1 MRLAQWLKATVML
14 AALVGPAPVWAL
26 DSNRSI
32 AQYTHTRWTSTEDGA
47 PDFILS
53 LAQGRDGYLW
63 IGARD
68 GLFRFDGIS
77 FERISP
83 RRTQNDRAAVSALMV
98 DRDGTVWVGYS
109 SGGIET
115 YRGGKLR
122 DAGVPNARAYVMSF
136 VQTADGAV
144 WAELGGVFPHLMRF
158 QNGSWQPVGDNWG
171 LPREHPIDLLA
182 ARDGSLWLTTLQSV
196 YSLPRGAS
204 TFRKAAALPV
214 GHAALGEDGAGRIWL
229 TDADGA
235 RPVTWQRG
243 GRFSYPTPPAP
254 RAVGTFFDRDGN
266 LWGITGPEGIFR
278 VRSPDAAGETTAA
291 AAAARVS
298 LIREEDGLTSN
309 LSPAV
314 LEDREGN
321 IWVGTALGLDRFRDA
336 PVAVEPALR
345 HIPAWGD
352 VLLAASDGTVFVGGA
367 NRIYRIRP
375 FGMPDIALDNA
386 GDTEALCE
394 GPVGVIWMV
403 TARRLVRFQNNRS
416 IDLLRPS
423 SELGFNDCAVDRH
436 GALWLADSGG
446 LYRRTGDGWAFQP
459 LLGDDGARAR
469 KTMIAKADGSL
480 LVSGP
485 STSLRAIDH
494 PRQTMIDF
502 GRGRSL
508 HELRTIYEGSDGVLL
523 GGAFG
528 LARVRGK
535 GVHFLNAEK
544 VPAVSGL
551 TGISQTP
558 DGATWLMG
566 RRGIT
571 RVLTA
576 DLNRAFDDPR
586 HPLDPRIF
594 DSRDGLPAYN
604 VREGK
609 RDVVRG
615 GDGRLWFAT
624 AAGTV
629 WIDPTRLRRNSS
641 PPPVAVSALRAGGM
655 SYRDPVGVI
664 LPSGTTSIN
673 IAFSALSLSIP
684 ERVMV
689 RYRLEGA
696 EKDWQDPG
704 LRREAFYTNLG
715 PGTYRFRVIA
725 RNNDGVWNRDGA
737 TLEFTIPPTFLQ
749 SNWFVLLTVLA
760 LLVLLWVAYSLRLR
774 QVTARVRA
782 TLEVRLAERERIA
795 RELHDTLLQSFQGLV
810 LRFQAV
816 ADRIPPDQPL
826 RSAIEQALDRADAA
840 LIEGRDRVH
849 ELRTVSGD
857 LARAITDVAEELAA
871 HSATRFTLTVEGHPR
886 ELHPMVHDEVA
897 NVAAEAIRNAF
908 RHARA
913 SEIEAILSYRPGE
926 LRFDLRDDGV
936 GLPAGLMAGDIPAGH
951 FGLTGMRERA
961 DQVGGNLVIS
971 SRKKAGTEVTLS
983 IPAGAAY
990 VSSHTRQRWFAP
1002 LARWIGLSG

>member
-1 MRLAQWLKATVML
+1 MGLAGWFKTTVML
-14 AALVGPAPVWAL
+14 AALAGFAPAHAL
-26 DSNRSI
+26 DPDRSI
-32 AQYTHTRWTSTEDGA
+32 AQYTHTRWTSAEDGA

-68 GLFRFDGIS
+68 GLFRFDGIG

-83 RRTQNDRAAVSALMV
+83 DRPQGDRTAVSALMV
-98 DRDGTVWVGYS
+98 ARDGTVWVGYS

-115 YRGGKLR
+115 YRGGTLR
-122 DAGVPNARAYVMSF
+122 DAGVPNPRAYVMSF
-136 VQTADGAV
+136 AQTADGAV
-144 WAELGGVFPHLMRF
+144 WAELGGVFPHLMRHAK
-158 QNGSWQPVGDNWG
+158 GGWRPVGDGCG
-171 LPREHPIDLLA
+171 LPQEHPIDLLA
-182 ARDGSLWLTTLQSV
+182 ARDGALWLTTLQSV
-196 YSLPRGAS
+196 YSLPQGA
-204 TFRKAAALPV
+204 TRFRKMASVPV
-214 GHAALGEDGAGRIWL
+214 GHAALSEDGAGMIWI
-229 TDADGA
+229 TDAAGTRPAIGA
-235 RPVTWQRG
+235 RRG
-243 GRFSYPTPPAP
+243 AFAYPTPPAP
-254 RAVGTFFDRDGN
+254 RAVGTLFDRDGN

-278 VRSPDAAGETTAA
+278 VRTPVAAGAATAA
-291 AAAARVS
+291 AAAARVA
-298 LIREEDGLTSN
+298 LIGEADGLTSN
-309 LSPAV
+309 LAPAV

-321 IWVGTALGLDRFRDA
+321 IWVGTALGLDRYRDA
-336 PVAVEPALR
+336 PVAVEPVLR

-352 VLLAASDGTVFVGGA
+352 VLLGASDGTVFVGGA
-367 NRIYRIRP
+367 NRIYRVAPHGVPGI
-375 FGMPDIALDNA
+375 MLDDG

-394 GPVGVIWMV
+394 GPAGAIWMV
-403 TARRLVRFQNNRS
+403 TARRLVRFQNGRTT
-416 IDLLRPS
+416 DLRRPA
-423 SELGFNDCAVDRH
+423 SELGFNDCAVDRQ

-446 LYRRTGDGWAFQP
+446 LYRQAATGWAFRP

-469 KTMIAKADGSL
+469 KTLIAKADGSL
-480 LVSGP
+480 LVSGA
-485 STSLRAIDH
+485 STSLRSIADPDRAMVDI
-494 PRQTMIDF
+494 
-502 GRGRSL
+502 GVGRSL
-508 HELRTIYEGSDGVLL
+508 RELRTMYEGADGVLL
-523 GGAFG
+523 GGTFG
-528 LARVRGK
+528 LARVRGHSVRLLD
-535 GVHFLNAEK
+535 GEK
-544 VPAVSGL
+544 IPAVAGL
-551 TGISQTP
+551 TGIAQTP
-558 DGATWLMG
+558 EGETWLMG

-576 DLNRAFDDPR
+576 DLDRAFHDPR
-586 HPLDPRIF
+586 RPLNARIF

-629 WIDPTRLRRNSS
+629 WIDPARLKLNRT
-641 PPPVAVSALRAGGM
+641 PPPVAVSALRAGGVR
-655 SYRDPVGVI
+655 YRDPVRVT
-664 LPSGTTSIN
+664 LPAGTTSAN
-673 IAFSALSLSIP
+673 IAFSALSLSVP
-684 ERVMV
+684 ERVLV
-689 RYRLEGA
+689 RYQLVGA
-696 EKDWQDPG
+696 ETNWQDPG

-725 RNNDGVWNRDGA
+725 RNNDGVWNRNGA

-749 SNWFVLLTVLA
+749 SKWFVLLTVLGLFA
-760 LLVLLWVAYSLRLR
+760 LLWIAYSLRLR
-774 QVTARVRA
+774 QVTARVRN

-826 RSAIEQALDRADAA
+826 RSVVEQALDRADAA

-857 LARAITDVAEELAA
+857 LAKAITDVAEERTAD
-871 HSATRFTLTVEGHPR
+871 STTRFALTVEGHPR

-908 RHARA
+908 KHARA
-913 SEIEAILSYRPGE
+913 SEVEAILSYRPGE

-936 GLPAGLMAGDIPAGH
+936 GFAVGPVAADTQAGH

-961 DQVGGNLVIS
+961 ARAGGDLVIS
-971 SRKKAGTEVTLS
+971 SRRNAGTEVTLS

-990 VSSHTRQRWFAP
+990 VRSPGRKRWFAR
-1002 LARWIGLSG
+1002 LTRWWGSAG

>member
-1 MRLAQWLKATVML
+1 ML
-14 AALVGPAPVWAL
+14 ATLVGLAPAWAL
-26 DSNRSI
+26 DPTRNI
-32 AQYTHTRWTSTEDGA
+32 AQYTHTRWTSAEDGA

-83 RRTQNDRAAVSALMV
+83 ARPRDDRTAVSALMV
-98 DRDGTVWVGYS
+98 ARDGTVWVGYS

-122 DAGVPNARAYVMSF
+122 DAGVPNARAYVISF
-136 VQTADGAV
+136 AQTADGAI
-144 WAELGGVFPHLMRF
+144 WTELGGVFPHLMRY
-158 QNGSWQPVGDNWG
+158 QNGGWRQVGASWG
-171 LPREHPIDLLA
+171 LPQEHPIDILA
-182 ARDGSLWLTTLQSV
+182 ARDGTLWLTTLQSV
-196 YSLPRGAS
+196 YSLPRG
-204 TFRKAAALPV
+204 TNRFRKATVIPI
-214 GHAALGEDGAGRIWL
+214 GHAALSEDAAGQIWL
-229 TDADGA
+229 TDAGGTRA
-235 RPVTWQRG
+235 VAPRRL
-243 GRFSYPTPPAP
+243 GRFLYPTPPAP
-254 RAVGTFFDRDGN
+254 RAVGTLFDRDGN

-278 VRSPDAAGETTAA
+278 VLTPDAAGESSSA

-298 LIREEDGLTSN
+298 VIRESDGLTSN

-314 LEDREGN
+314 LEDHEGN

-336 PVAVEPALR
+336 HVAVEPLLS

-352 VLLAASDGTVFVGGA
+352 VLLGASDGSVYVGGA
-367 NRIYRIRP
+367 DRIYRIRP
-375 FGMPDIALDNA
+375 RGMPDVVLDKG

-394 GPVGVIWMV
+394 GPDGVIWMV
-403 TARRLVRFQNNRS
+403 TARRLVRFHDNRRT
-416 IDLLRPS
+416 DLPRPS
-423 SELGFNDCAVDRH
+423 SEMGFNDCAVDRH
-436 GALWLADSGG
+436 GALWLTDSGG
-446 LYRRTGDGWAFQP
+446 LYRQKGTGWTFQALLGGDGT
-459 LLGDDGARAR
+459 RAR
-469 KTMIAKADGSL
+469 KTLIAKRDGSL
-480 LVSGP
+480 LVSVTTG
-485 STSLRAIDH
+485 SLRRIDF
-494 PRQTMIDF
+494 PRQTEI
-502 GRGRSL
+502 GRARPL
-508 HELRTIYEGSDGVLL
+508 RDLRTMYEGSDGVLL
-523 GGAFG
+523 GGGFG
-528 LARVRGK
+528 LARLRGESVR
-535 GVHFLNAEK
+535 LLDAEQ
-544 VPAVSGL
+544 VPAVAGL

-558 DGATWLMG
+558 DGETWLMG

-576 DLNRAFDDPR
+576 ELDRAFDDPSR
-586 HPLDPRIF
+586 PLNPQIF

-629 WIDPTRLRRNSS
+629 WIDPTRLRRNPI
-641 PPPVAVSALRAGGM
+641 PPPVTVSALRANGVIH
-655 SYRDPVGVI
+655 RDPTRVT
-664 LPSGTTSIN
+664 LPSGTTSIE

-684 ERVMV
+684 ERVLV
-689 RYRLEGA
+689 RYQLEGA
-696 EKDWQDPG
+696 EKHWQNPG
-704 LRREAFYTNLG
+704 LRRQAFYTNLG

-749 SNWFVLLTVLA
+749 SNWFMLLTILA
-760 LLVLLWVAYSLRLR
+760 LCALLWIAYSLRLR
-774 QVTARVRA
+774 QVTAGVRA
-782 TLEVRLAERERIA
+782 ALEARLAERERIA

-826 RSAIEQALDRADAA
+826 RPVVEQALDRADAA
-840 LIEGRDRVH
+840 LIEGRDRVR

-857 LARAITDVAEELAA
+857 LAKAITDVAEEMAA
-871 HSATRFTLTVEGHPR
+871 HSTTRFALTVEGHPR
-886 ELHPMVHDEVA
+886 ELHPMVHDEVE

-908 RHARA
+908 QHARA
-913 SEIEAILSYRPGE
+913 RRIEAILSYRSGE
-926 LRFDLRDDGV
+926 LRFDLHDDGV
-936 GLPAGLMAGDIPAGH
+936 GLPAGLAAGDAPTGH

-961 DQVGGNLVIS
+961 LRVGGALTIS
-971 SRKKAGTEVTLS
+971 SRKNAGTEVVLS

-990 VSSHTRQRWFAP
+990 VPSYDRRRWSAF
-1002 LARWIGLSG
+1002 LNRWLGSAR

>member
-1 MRLAQWLKATVML
+1 ML
-14 AALVGPAPVWAL
+14 AALAGPAPLWAL
-26 DSNRSI
+26 DPDRSI
-32 AQYTHTRWTSTEDGA
+32 AQYTHTRWTSAEDGA

-68 GLFRFDGIS
+68 GLFRFDGIG
-77 FERISP
+77 FERISTDRP
-83 RRTQNDRAAVSALMV
+83 QDDRAAVSALMV
-98 DRDGTVWVGYS
+98 ARDGTVWVGYS

-136 VQTADGAV
+136 AQTADGAV
-144 WAELGGVFPHLMRF
+144 WAELGGVFPHLMRYR
-158 QNGSWQPVGDNWG
+158 NGDWQPVGDSWG
-171 LPREHPIDLLA
+171 LPQEHPIDLLA

-196 YSLPRGAS
+196 YSLPRGTSRFKKMTA
-204 TFRKAAALPV
+204 TPI
-214 GHAALGEDGAGRIWL
+214 GHAALGEDRAGRIWL
-229 TDADGA
+229 TDAGGS
-235 RPVTWQRG
+235 RPMIWPQH
-243 GRFSYPTPPAP
+243 GRFPYPTPPAP

-278 VRSPDAAGETTAA
+278 VRTPDAAGESTAA
-291 AAAARVS
+291 AAAARVGT
-298 LIREEDGLTSN
+298 IREADGLTSN

-336 PVAVEPALR
+336 PVAIEPALR

-352 VLLAASDGTVFVGGA
+352 VLLGASDGDVFVGGA
-367 NRIYRIRP
+367 NRIHRIPPR
-375 FGMPDIALDNA
+375 GVPDIVLDNG

-394 GPVGVIWMV
+394 GSAGVVWMV
-403 TARRLVRFQNNRS
+403 TARRLVRFHKNRS
-416 IDLLRPS
+416 TNLPRPP

-436 GALWLADSGG
+436 GTLWLTDSGG
-446 LYRRTGDGWAFQP
+446 LYRQTGSGWAFQP
-459 LLGDDGARAR
+459 LPGDDGARAR
-469 KTMIAKADGSL
+469 KTLIAKADGSL
-480 LVSGP
+480 LVSAT
-485 STSLRAIDH
+485 SKSLRSIDY
-494 PRQTMIDF
+494 PRQTTIDI
-502 GRGRSL
+502 GGARPLRD
-508 HELRTIYEGSDGVLL
+508 LRTIYEGSDGVLL

-535 GVHFLNAEK
+535 SVRFLDAER
-544 VPAVSGL
+544 VSAVAGL

-558 DGATWLMG
+558 DGETWLMG

-576 DLNRAFDDPR
+576 ELDRAFDDPR
-586 HPLDPRIF
+586 RPLNPRIF

-629 WIDPTRLRRNSS
+629 WIDPARLTRNPA
-641 PPPVAVSALRAGGM
+641 PPPVAVSALRACGT
-655 SYRDPVGVI
+655 SYRDPVRVT
-664 LPSGTTSIN
+664 LPSGTTSIE
-673 IAFSALSLSIP
+673 IAFSALSLSMP
-684 ERVMV
+684 ERVLV
-689 RYRLEGA
+689 RYQLEGA
-696 EKDWQDPG
+696 EKNWQDPG

-749 SNWFVLLTVLA
+749 SNWFVLLTILA
-760 LLVLLWVAYSLRLR
+760 LFALLWIAYSLRLR

-826 RSAIEQALDRADAA
+826 RSVVEQALDRADAA

-849 ELRTVSGD
+849 ELRTVSGN
-857 LARAITDVAEELAA
+857 LAGAITAVAGELAV
-871 HSATRFTLTVEGHPR
+871 HSTTRFALTVEGHPR

-908 RHARA
+908 QHARA

-936 GLPAGLMAGDIPAGH
+936 GLPAGLAAGDAPAGH

-961 DQVGGNLVIS
+961 LRAGGALVIS
-971 SRKKAGTEVTLS
+971 SRKNAGTEVTLS

-990 VSSHTRQRWFAP
+990 VPSRDRKRWFAP
-1002 LARWIGLSG
+1002 LTRWLGTAG